1 MYFLNDY
8 YPYRKLVEVY
18 YRKRDNLNVIN
29 TVEEFFKSG
38 RFCNE
43 SQVLWFES
51 NYKKACKYSS
61 YSFSN
66 FDACLDYFNEH
77 GLKNKDKQNEP
88 VPIAARIQSG
98 GRKVKIISQE
108 AYDIKSE
115 YHELSLKYKSARS
128 SKTALYFFEQLW
140 DRKEFTKNLT
150 AYKRLCSLYYETQQY
165 EKVIK
170 VAKEYFNSDA
180 RKTKSSPAW
189 FNKKIAEASKKL
201 DKSPIN
207 ESSDPIKTTNL
218 SNDELLFKYAD
229 LYEKGLLTKYEF
241 DRKKKELLFNND

>member
-8 YPYRKLVEVY
+8 YQYRKLVEVY

-66 FDACLDYFNEH
+66 FDVCLDYFNEH
-77 GLKNKDKQNEP
+77 GFKNKDKQNEP

-108 AYDIKSE
+108 VYDIKYE

-128 SKTALYFFEQLW
+128 SKTALYFFE
-140 DRKEFTKNLT
+140 
-150 AYKRLCSLYYETQQY
+150 
-165 EKVIK
+165 
-170 VAKEYFNSDA
+170 
-180 RKTKSSPAW
+180 
-189 FNKKIAEASKKL
+189 
-201 DKSPIN
+201 
-207 ESSDPIKTTNL
+207 
-218 SNDELLFKYAD
+218 
-229 LYEKGLLTKYEF
+229 
-241 DRKKKELLFNND
+241 